1 VLPRIS
7 QVDIHALGCEE
18 LTFQLLITGSVIAFG
33 STITPLQVF
42 GYSISLSGLIMF
54 KTTGGK

>member
-1 VLPRIS
+1 MR
-7 QVDIHALGCEE
+7 GCTK
-18 LTFQLLITGSVIAFG
+18 LTLQLLITGSVIAFG